1 MTTYAAPRTVAEAVA
16 LLAATPGA
24 ALVAGGTDLVVGVRS
39 GKQGWPG
46 ALVAIH
52 GVEEL
57 CGIEEP
63 VGGGL
68 RLGALVT
75 HDELAGHA
83 AVRRHFAALAD
94 ASAIVGSPA
103 TRGTGTVGGNLANAS
118 PAMELGSPLLVHGAE
133 VELAGPAGTR
143 RIAVS
148 AFLAGP
154 GRTTARPGEL
164 VVAVHLPAPGDPG
177 APGAPGAPAGPGAA
191 GSAYVRLQYRRAM
204 EIAVVGAAALVTLAD
219 DGTVS
224 AARVAL
230 TAVAS
235 TCVEVPGLAAAL
247 AGRAP
252 TDEAIAAAAA
262 LAAATATP
270 ISDVRASDAYRLAQV
285 PVAVRRALAAAV
297 ARARGDHA
305 AAPIPSSNQWS
316 P

>member
-57 CGIEEP
+57 CGIEELP
-63 VGGGL
+63 GGGL

-75 HDELAGHA
+75 HGELAGHA
-83 AVRRHFAALAD
+83 GVRRHFAALAD

-133 VELAGPAGTR
+133 VGLAGPAGTR
-143 RIAVS
+143 RVAVS

-177 APGAPGAPAGPGAA
+177 APGAPGAA

>member
-16 LLAATPGA
+16 LLVATPGA

-39 GKQGWPG
+39 GKHRWPD

-52 GVEEL
+52 GVVEL
-57 CGIEEP
+57 HGIEELA
-63 VGGGL
+63 GGGL

-75 HDELAGHA
+75 HGELAGHA

-103 TRGTGTVGGNLANAS
+103 TRGTGTVGGNLANPS

-143 RIAVS
+143 RVALS

-164 VVAVHLPAPGDPG
+164 LVAAHLPAPGGSGAPGDPG
-177 APGAPGAPAGPGAA
+177 AS

-204 EIAVVGAAALVTLAD
+204 EIAVVGAAALVTLAA
-219 DGTVS
+219 DGTVA
-224 AARVAL
+224 AARVSL
-230 TAVAS
+230 TAVAP
-235 TCVEVPGLAAAL
+235 TCVEVPGVTAAL
-247 AGRAP
+247 AGRTPAAE
-252 TDEAIAAAAA
+252 TLEAAAA
-262 LAAATATP
+262 LAAAAASP

-297 ARARGDHA
+297 TRARGDHA

>member
-16 LLAATPGA
+16 ALAALPGA
-24 ALVAGGTDLVVGVRS
+24 ALVAGGTDLVVGVRA
-39 GKQGWPG
+39 GKRGWPE

-57 CGIEEP
+57 RGIEELP
-63 VGGGL
+63 GGGL
-68 RLGALVT
+68 RVGALVT
-75 HDELAGHA
+75 HAELAAHP
-83 AVRRHFAALAD
+83 AVRRQFAALAD

-103 TRGTGTVGGNLANAS
+103 TRATGTVGGNLANAS

-133 VELAGPAGTR
+133 VELAGPDGAR
-143 RIAVS
+143 RVAVS

-164 VVAVHLPAPGDPG
+164 LVAVHLPAAGGAAAPP
-177 APGAPGAPAGPGAA
+177 APGAPPATT

-204 EIAVVGAAALVTLAD
+204 EIAVVGAAALVTLAA
-219 DGTVS
+219 DGTV
-224 AARVAL
+224 AGACVAL
-230 TAVAS
+230 TAVAT
-235 TCVEVPGLAAAL
+235 TCVEVPGIAAAL

-252 TDEAIAAAAA
+252 TAEALAAAAA
-262 LAAATATP
+262 LAGAAAAP
-270 ISDVRASDAYRLAQV
+270 ISDVRASAAYRRAQV
-285 PVAVRRALAAAV
+285 PVAAARALAAAV

-305 AAPIPSSNQWS
+305 AAPIPSSNHWS

>member
-1 MTTYAAPRTVAEAVA
+1 MTTYGAPRTVAEAVA
-16 LLAATPGA
+16 LLATTPGA
-24 ALVAGGTDLVVGVRS
+24 VVVAGGTDLVVAVRS
-39 GKQGWPG
+39 GKQEWPA

-57 CGIEEP
+57 RGIEEP
-63 VGGGL
+63 TGGGL

-75 HDELAGHA
+75 HAELAGHA
-83 AVRRHFAALAD
+83 VVRRHFAALAD

-103 TRGTGTVGGNLANAS
+103 TRGTGTVGGNIANSS

-133 VELAGPAGTR
+133 LELAGPAGTR
-143 RIAVS
+143 RVAVS

-154 GRTTARPGEL
+154 GRTTAHPGEL
-164 VVAVHLPAPGDPG
+164 VVAVRLPAPGSADG
-177 APGAPGAPAGPGAA
+177 ASTT

-204 EIAVVGAAALVTLAD
+204 EIAVVGAAALVTLAA
-219 DGTVS
+219 DGTLA

-230 TAVAS
+230 TAVAP
-235 TCVEVPGLAAAL
+235 TCVEVPGVAAAL

-252 TDEAIAAAAA
+252 TDEAFAAAAG
-262 LAAATATP
+262 LAAAVASP
-270 ISDVRASDAYRLAQV
+270 ISDVRASDVYRLAQV